1 MNPLRKNQEEAL
13 HYFKQHYY
21 ENKET
26 RGILSM
32 CCGSGKTRTFY
43 EIMKYCFSQNEKLCI
58 YTTSRILLV
67 ENAIQEILEYLYLEN
82 TNAKNIT
89 KDFCIMVKVSNFNI
103 ENIKKNIHIK
113 FNQKYKDKDSLFNE
127 FFSKKI
133 DFVILGL
140 SSNTY
145 DYSESF
151 DYNNI
156 IINEQLR
163 QNKNILIVTTYDSLV
178 KMYIET
184 RPDLIICDE
193 SHHLVSDNNKLTNKI
208 IDTKLLNTINPNKYL
223 FMTATPLTIKD
234 IIQNNKSTTI
244 YSMENEYI
252 FGKCFYEY
260 TFYDG
265 IQDKCIVSFDVLG
278 YDKLILKNNNPVS
291 VIEKQTIY
299 FNVVIEQMLK
309 TMIEFNLKR
318 TIVYISNQEKA
329 KKMKTMVENAI
340 KNNSDYNNIGVNWII
355 SEDNH
360 SVKTKRIEWFKDTEV
375 TNDNKISK
383 ILISVNIFDE
393 GIDIPICDS
402 VLFAESRHSETQIV
416 QNIGRALR
424 LHPTKQKAYVILPVY
439 FPEHLDENINE
450 KNKLEGFSDIF
461 NICNKLLRQNIRQM
475 YSRKYIGAVSERGE
489 NKKEESFNKI
499 NNGKEINRNSKI
511 YDENNKE
518 YPSNIESI
526 TITKVDIERNENAQ
540 NIIFQD
546 NTEDYEKYKKSVQ
559 LNKIQNLYDL
569 NLFNKNETK
578 IIIQDILPHNVF
590 KESFISYGDL
600 LYNETNSYDYSIL
613 YLKHNPILRNY
624 IDLIINTSCEWEK
637 YQNDLIND
645 LFFNKNIHDETKQQ
659 LQLQD
664 FLKLPI
670 FPKKYYSN
678 VWRNWSQYL
687 KKQLKEDDVIP
698 NKKKPASYTSRAH
711 ENFNHLHNS
720 SWNLTPIRSES
731 ILEFLSYIKTYYNID
746 NMELKCF
753 VNHNITGE
761 CKYIYLYFEKEL
773 IFTINNTGKISYTP
787 HNFKNTSFTPTPSQ
801 FNKNRSLQI
810 KGIDVINVFNNIHLD

>member
-67 ENAIQEILEYLYLEN
+67 ENAVQEILEYLYLEN
-82 TNAKNIT
+82 IEDKI

-103 ENIKKNIHIK
+103 EHIKKNIHTK
-113 FNQKYKDKDSLFNE
+113 LNQEYADSKSHFNI
-127 FFSKKI
+127 FFRI
-133 DFVILGL
+133 ITFVTLGI
-140 SSNTY
+140 SNNTY
-145 DYSESF
+145 EYSDSF

-156 IINEQLR
+156 IINEQVR
-163 QNKNILIVTTYDSLV
+163 QNKNILIMTTYDSLV
-178 KMYIET
+178 KMYIEART
-184 RPDLIICDE
+184 DLIICDE

-208 IDTKLLNTINPNKYL
+208 IDTKLLNTINPHKYL

-234 IIQNNKSTTI
+234 VIQNDISTTI

-278 YDKLILKNNNPVS
+278 YDKLILKNNNPTTD
-291 VIEKQTIY
+291 IEKQNIY

-309 TMIEFNLKR
+309 TIIEFKLIR

-329 KKMKTMVENAI
+329 KKMKKMVEKAI
-340 KNNSDYNNIGVNWII
+340 GNNIDYNNVGVNWII
-355 SEDNH
+355 SEDPH
-360 SVKTKRIEWFKDTEV
+360 LLKTEKIKWFKDP
-375 TNDNKISK
+375 DNKVSK

-424 LHPTKQKAYVILPVY
+424 LHNTKSKAYVILPVY
-439 FPEHLDENINE
+439 VPESIDANTNE
-450 KNKLEGFSDIF
+450 KNKLEEGFSDIY
-461 NICNKLLRQNIRQM
+461 NICHKLLTQNIKHM
-475 YSRKYIGAVSERGE
+475 YSRKYIGVVNERTE
-489 NKKEESFNKI
+489 KKKEDLFNTNDKNSKKCYQKADGDDEIIIDTPESIIITKLNI
-499 NNGKEINRNSKI
+499 EIN
-511 YDENNKE
+511 E
-518 YPSNIESI
+518 PS
-526 TITKVDIERNENAQ
+526 Q
-540 NIIFQD
+540 NCVFQD
-546 NTEDYEKYKKSVQ
+546 NNEDYEKYKKSVQ
-559 LNKIQNLYDL
+559 LNKINNLYEL
-569 NLFNKNETK
+569 NIFNTETK
-578 IIIQDILPHNVF
+578 IIVNDILPHKLF
-590 KESFISYGDL
+590 ERTFISYGDL
-600 LYNETNSYDYSIL
+600 LYNETNSYDYSLL
-613 YLKHNPILRNY
+613 YLKYNPILKNY
-624 IDLIINTSCEWEK
+624 IETKIDKSCDWEK
-637 YQNDLIND
+637 YQDDLLKD
-645 LFFNKNIHDETKQQ
+645 LFSNKNIHYETN

-678 VWRNWSQYL
+678 IWRNWSKYL
-687 KKQLKEDDVIP
+687 NKQLIDDISP
-698 NKKKPASYTSRAH
+698 NKKKIPSYTSNAN
-711 ENFNHLHNS
+711 ENFNRLHTS
-720 SWNLTPIRSES
+720 SWNLKHIQPES
-731 ILEFLSYIKTYYNID
+731 ILEILNYIKKYYNID
-746 NMELKCF
+746 NVELKGF
-753 VNHNITGE
+753 INDNIRGE

-810 KGIDVINVFNNIHLD
+810 KGIDVINVFNNIHFD